1 MKSKKGRTTLIKIV
15 KEAKKI
21 YKPSK
26 MKWTEAIKKATKKV
40 KKNEC

>member
-1 MKSKKGRTTLIKIV
+1 MKSKKGAATILKIV

-26 MKWTEAIKKATKKV
+26 MKWTDAIKKATKKV

>member
-1 MKSKKGRTTLIKIV
+1 MKSNGTKKILEIV

-26 MKWTEAIKKATKKV
+26 MTWTEAIKKASKNLKK
-40 KKNEC
+40 

>member
-1 MKSKKGRTTLIKIV
+1 MKSKKSATIVAIV

-26 MKWTEAIKKATKKV
+26 MKWTDAIKKASKKI
-40 KKNEC
+40 KGK

>member
-1 MKSKKGRTTLIKIV
+1 MSKKITVQAIA

-26 MKWTEAIKKATKKV
+26 MGNFQTLTTYINQKENKQFITF
-40 KKNEC
+40 

>member
-1 MKSKKGRTTLIKIV
+1 MAKSSKLIAIV

-40 KKNEC
+40 MK

>member
-1 MKSKKGRTTLIKIV
+1 MKSKKGNKIVQIV

-26 MKWTEAIKKATKKV
+26 MTWTEAIKKATKKV
-40 KKNEC
+40 MK

>member
-1 MKSKKGRTTLIKIV
+1 MKNAKGTKKIIEIV

-26 MKWTEAIKKATKKV
+26 MKWTDAIKKASKKL
-40 KKNEC
+40 KK

>member
-1 MKSKKGRTTLIKIV
+1 MKYEKERKILQIV

-21 YKPSK
+21 YDPNK

-40 KKNEC
+40 MK